1 MVQLQSSQ
9 PPIKA
14 RVNIKQIKV
23 INFIN
28 NTEWL
33 NNIFNAI
40 EDAVKPKY
48 NGNYH
53 LSLQRKAQIAYRMM
67 LVMQYRTNMRNKL
80 VLKLSEKYI
89 SIYISEGILR
99 PVESFIL
106 NVQGIYSQEALDYY
120 LNKIDSILCDL
131 ANQNKIKY

>member
-120 LNKIDSILCDL
+120 VNKIDSILCDL